1 MAVNKGFGIDFKG
14 FLDLAEDISEKY
26 GDEWLGYAA
35 EQALEATR
43 KYVNGEIFDA
53 MQNSSFNFEE
63 GYGYSQGKAM
73 DSFNKIAN
81 MPTEVDGTTVTAY
94 AGFDLEEAPEA
105 LILATYGA
113 PHRGYDTKL
122 QHAIKVKGKVKKEVE
137 KIQKKVFYTVLEDGI
152 IRND

>member
-26 GDEWLGYAA
+26 GDDRLLYAA
-35 EQALEATR
+35 EQALEETR
-43 KYVNGEIFDA
+43 NYANGEIYKA
-53 MQNSSFNFEE
+53 MQNSSFNFDKGE
-63 GYGYSQGKAM
+63 GYSQGKAM
-73 DSFNKIAN
+73 ESFDEIAK
-81 MPTEVDGTTVTAY
+81 MPVEVDGTTVTAY
-94 AGFDLEEAPEA
+94 CGFDLDKAPEA

-137 KIQKKVFYTVLEDGI
+137 RIQKSVFDKVLSGGTT
-152 IRND
+152 R